1 MRRALAHLLFIGCLM
16 GFGNAFAAEAKVVWV
31 DPSCSYFIAT
41 VESEFG
47 IYQWRSGSAPSEGD
61 VFAGPLLDKGMLE
74 ATNTTRN
81 GVNSIIL
88 VALSPRLVSLVNSSP
103 VQCKRRYEKQS

>member
-1 MRRALAHLLFIGCLM
+1 MHHLRYWLSVIVPLFC
-16 GFGNAFAAEAKVVWV
+16 FNSAFATEATVVWV

-41 VESEFG
+41 LESEFG

-61 VFAGPLLDKGMLE
+61 VFAGPLLDKGMLD
-74 ATNTTRN
+74 ATNTTKQTA
-81 GVNSIIL
+81 NSIIL